1 MTAEHDTEHDAEHD
15 AEPAA
20 RVLREAAR
28 ELADIATTL
37 REVSRHAT
45 AAATDGAV
53 YGSLRRAPAA
63 GARAQRAVL
72 RAVTDRRGLGYT
84 VAGGPI
90 GTLGAKL
97 GGMAGTRSLAVR
109 MMTTS
114 LRLRIAA
121 VCLDNP
127 ELVTD
132 PLLARLHEA
141 VAAEREMDA
150 VRALCALIKDR
161 GTARTLTAIAP
172 IFGEF
177 LALRALLDRNPLND
191 RTAWLIASGE
201 AAATADPITGLSN
214 RAIAVLDVGE
224 GAARRTAPE
233 PGELARLG
241 THGSLLDFLT
251 NICVVGPT
259 GRVLVQTV
267 TGPDGVRRHV
277 VQVPGMRIGN
287 PDLDSPADLLGAFSS
302 TLMDSAPFSRALA
315 RAVEDYGVPPGEDIA
330 LIGHSAGGAAI
341 MNLAQDPE
349 FCARHTVAHVVAVGS
364 PIDFKRPV
372 SPHTW
377 VASITNQHDLIPSLD
392 GQGAGSCFDLH
403 PDWYAVDYT
412 DPAHV
417 FPACHRMEHY
427 RANIAEDLP
436 EVRARLE
443 ERLSPYQGPVV
454 RSQLYRL
461 YDRRPAAATTTA
473 PTTVPPTTTVVTT
486 AGDTVELPL
495 RSPEGRA
502 LTAYF
507 TADPAVAARLLGEH
521 GRAVRLGGRA
531 LIALHAFEN
540 RGTPLGDYGEAHL
553 GVVVADPDG
562 PRPSRVWRELLP
574 SGEHRGLGTCFLHSV
589 LTTDLACAVAG
600 EAWGHPASVGAVR
613 VAGDGRSASVT
624 VVDTDGTILTLAG
637 PLGRGLPFVR
647 RDVVVYSRRDGAPLR
662 SHIRER
668 GRRRAHPSPGM
679 RLTVGSSANPLA
691 RALDAL
697 GLDGARPVLCLTA
710 PARSGLRT
718 PAVPLPA
725 R

>member
-1 MTAEHDTEHDAEHD
+1 MTADQDP
-15 AEPAA
+15 EPAA

-28 ELADIATTL
+28 ELAEVATTL

-53 YGSLRRAPAA
+53 HGSLRRAPAA

-72 RAVTDRRGLGYT
+72 RAVTDRRGLGYSM
-84 VAGGPI
+84 AGGPV
-90 GTLGAKL
+90 GALGSKL
-97 GGMAGTRSLAVR
+97 GGMARMRSLAVR

-150 VRALCALIKDR
+150 VRALCTLIRNR
-161 GTARTLTAIAP
+161 GTARTLSAIAP

-201 AAATADPITGLSN
+201 AAASADPITGLSN
-214 RAIAVLDVGE
+214 RAIAALDVGE
-224 GAARRTAPE
+224 GAARRTASD
-233 PGELARLG
+233 PGEAARLG
-241 THGSLLDFLT
+241 AHGSLLDFLT
-251 NICVVGPT
+251 NIRVVGPT
-259 GRVLVQTV
+259 GRALVQTV
-267 TGPDGVRRHV
+267 TGPDGTRRHV
-277 VQVPGMRIGN
+277 VQVPGMRIGH
-287 PDLDSPADLLGAFSS
+287 PDLESPADLLGAFSS

-315 RAVEDYGVPPGEDIA
+315 KAIEDYGVPPGEDVA
-330 LIGHSAGGAAI
+330 LIGHSAGGGAV
-341 MNLAQDPE
+341 MNLAQDPR
-349 FCARHTVAHVVAVGS
+349 FCARHPVTHVVAIGS

-403 PDWYAVDYT
+403 PDWYVVDYT

-417 FPACHRMEHY
+417 FPACHGIDHY
-427 RANIAEDLP
+427 TANIVEDLP

-443 ERLSPYQGPVV
+443 EQLRPFQGPVV

-461 YDRRPAAATTTA
+461 YDREPGATTTS
-473 PTTVPPTTTVVTT
+473 VVTT
-486 AGDTVELPL
+486 TGGTVRLPL
-495 RSPEGRA
+495 RCLEGNA

-507 TADPAVAARLLGEH
+507 TADPAAVARLPGEH
-521 GRAVRLGGRA
+521 GRAVRVGGRA
-531 LIALHAFEN
+531 LVALHAFEN

-553 GVVVADPDG
+553 GVVVADPNG
-562 PRPSRVWRELLP
+562 SRPSRLWRELLP
-574 SGEHRGLGTCFLHSV
+574 SGEHRGLGTCFLRSV
-589 LTTDLACAVAG
+589 LTTDRAHAVAA
-600 EAWGHPASVGAVR
+600 EVWGHSASVGRVR
-613 VAGDGRSASVT
+613 VAGGDRPVSMT
-624 VVDTDGTILTLAG
+624 VADTDGTVLTLAG
-637 PLGRGLPFVR
+637 SLGRRLPFVH
-647 RDVVVYSRRDGAPLR
+647 RDLVVYSWSDGIPQR
-662 SHIRER
+662 SHIQER
-668 GRRRAHPSPGM
+668 GRRWVHPSPGM
-679 RLTVGSSANPLA
+679 RLTIGSSGHPLA
-691 RALDAL
+691 RWLDAL
-697 GLDGARPVLCLTA
+697 GLDGARPVLCLVA
-710 PARSGLRT
+710 PARSSLRS

-725 R
+725 H

>member
-1 MTAEHDTEHDAEHD
+1 MTGEPEPVPQDGAEHSAEHS
-15 AEPAA
+15 A
-20 RVLREAAR
+20 VLREAAR
-28 ELADIATTL
+28 ELAEIATTL
-37 REVSRHAT
+37 REVSRRAT

-53 YGSLRRAPAA
+53 YGSLHRAPAA

-84 VAGGPI
+84 VTGGPV
-90 GTLGAKL
+90 GALGSKL

-150 VRALCALIKDR
+150 LRALCALVKDR
-161 GTARTLTAIAP
+161 GTARALTAIAP
-172 IFGEF
+172 IFSEF

-191 RTAWLIASGE
+191 RTAWLIAGGE
-201 AAATADPITGLSN
+201 AVATADPITGLSN
-214 RAIAVLDVGE
+214 RAIAALDVGE
-224 GAARRTAPE
+224 GAARRTE
-233 PGELARLG
+233 PGPEESARLG
-241 THGSLLDFLT
+241 THGSLLGFLT
-251 NICVVGPT
+251 NILVVGPT
-259 GRVLVQTV
+259 GRALVQTV
-267 TGPDGVRRHV
+267 TGPDGTRRHI

-287 PDLDSPADLLGAFSS
+287 PDLESPADLLGAFSS
-302 TLMDSAPFSRALA
+302 TLRDSAPFSRALA
-315 RAVEDYGVPPGEDIA
+315 KAIDDYGVPAGEEVA
-330 LIGHSAGGAAI
+330 LIGHSAGGAAV

-349 FCARHTVAHVVAVGS
+349 FCARHTVTHVVAVGS

-372 SPHTW
+372 SPDTW

-403 PDWYAVDYT
+403 PDWYVVDYT

-417 FPACHRMEHY
+417 FPACHSIEHY
-427 RANIAEDLP
+427 TANITKDLP
-436 EVRARLE
+436 EVRAHLDEQLR
-443 ERLSPYQGPVV
+443 PYQGPVV

-461 YDRRPAAATTTA
+461 YDREPGTAT
-473 PTTVPPTTTVVTT
+473 VTT
-486 AGDTVELPL
+486 SGGPVQLPL
-495 RSPEGRA
+495 QSPEGHA
-502 LTAYF
+502 FTAYF
-507 TADPAVAARLLGEH
+507 TADPAAAAELLGEH
-521 GRAVRLGGRA
+521 GRAVRVGGRA
-531 LIALHAFEN
+531 LVTLHAFEN
-540 RGTPLGDYGEAHL
+540 RGAALGDYGELHL

-562 PRPSRVWRELLP
+562 PRPSRMWRELLP

-589 LTTDLACAVAG
+589 LTTELACAVAS
-600 EAWGHPASVGAVR
+600 EVWGHSASVAGVR
-613 VAGDGRSASVT
+613 VEGDDRAASVT
-624 VVDTDGTILTLAG
+624 VADTGGPILTLAG

-647 RDVVVYSRRDGAPLR
+647 RDLVVYSRRDGTPLR
-662 SHIRER
+662 SQIRER
-668 GRRRAHPSPGM
+668 GRRRVHPSPGM
-679 RLTVGSSANPLA
+679 RLTVGSSEHPLA
-691 RALDAL
+691 QRLDAL
-697 GLDGARPVLCLTA
+697 GLDGARPVLCLVA
-710 PARSGLRT
+710 PARSSLRT

>member
-1 MTAEHDTEHDAEHD
+1 MTGEDG
-15 AEPAA
+15 A
-20 RVLREAAR
+20 RVLRETAR
-28 ELADIATTL
+28 ELAEVAATL
-37 REVSRHAT
+37 REASRHTT

-53 YGSLRRAPAA
+53 YGSLHRAPAA

-72 RAVTDRRGLGYT
+72 RAVTALS
-84 VAGGPI
+84 GGPV
-90 GTLGAKL
+90 GTLGARL

-109 MMTTS
+109 VMTAS

-132 PLLARLHEA
+132 PVLARLQEA
-141 VAAEREMDA
+141 VAADREMDA
-150 VRALCALIKDR
+150 VRALCALIRDR
-161 GTARTLTAIAP
+161 GTARALTAIAP

-191 RTAWLIASGE
+191 HTAWLIAGGE
-201 AAATADPITGLSN
+201 AAATADPITGMSN

-224 GAARRTAPE
+224 GAARRTAAA
-233 PGELARLG
+233 PGETARLAE
-241 THGSLLDFLT
+241 HGSLLDFLT

-259 GRVLVQTV
+259 GRALVQTV
-267 TGPDGVRRHV
+267 TGPDGARRHV

-315 RAVEDYGVPPGEDIA
+315 RAIEDYGIPSGDDVA
-330 LIGHSAGGAAI
+330 LIGHSAGGAAV
-341 MNLAQDPE
+341 MNLAQDPR
-349 FCARHTVAHVVAVGS
+349 FCARHTVTHVVAVGS
-364 PIDFKRPV
+364 PIDFKRPA

-403 PDWYAVDYT
+403 PDWYVVDYT
-412 DPAHV
+412 DPTHV
-417 FPACHRMEHY
+417 FPACHSIEHY
-427 RANIAEDLP
+427 TANITEDLP
-436 EVRARLE
+436 EVRARLDE
-443 ERLSPYQGPVV
+443 QLEPFHGPVV

-461 YDRRPAAATTTA
+461 YDRDPGTAT
-473 PTTVPPTTTVVTT
+473 VTT
-486 AGDTVELPL
+486 AGGTVQLPL
-495 RSPEGRA
+495 QSPEGRA
-502 LTAYF
+502 FTAYF
-507 TADPAVAARLLGEH
+507 TAAPAAAAKLLGEH
-521 GRAVRLGGRA
+521 GRAVRVGGRA

-562 PRPSRVWRELLP
+562 PRPSRMWRELLP

-589 LTTDLACAVAG
+589 LTNEVAHAVAA
-600 EAWGHPASVGAVR
+600 EVWGHSASVGAVR
-613 VAGDGRSASVT
+613 VAGDDRSASVT
-624 VVDTDGTILTLAG
+624 VADTDGAILTLAG
-637 PLGRGLPFVR
+637 PLGRGLPFVS
-647 RDVVVYSRRDGAPLR
+647 RDLVVYSRRDGTPLR

-668 GRRRAHPSPGM
+668 GRRRAHPSPAM
-679 RLTVGSSANPLA
+679 RLTVASTGHPLA
-691 RALDAL
+691 RRLDAL
-697 GLDGARPVLCLTA
+697 GLDGARPVLCLVA
-710 PARSGLRT
+710 PARSSLRT